1 MSALLEG
8 FRVLESAS
16 LLNGDHLG
24 MCLADLG
31 ADVIKVEAP
40 GSGDYLR
47 DILGQMAP
55 HYSPAHVQLNKG
67 KRSLALNLKT
77 DRGLD
82 IFWRLHATADVFI
95 DGNVPGTC
103 DRLGIGYESQR
114 AVRPTIVYCQY
125 TGFGASGPYSLIPTH
140 GEMMNAAAASK
151 PVRMGADGL
160 VHPSEPPPGLFDAS
174 MGGAAP
180 AAGAIYG
187 AFHVAAALARR
198 SISGVGYRIDV
209 SASEAVVAHALM
221 AAIYALNWDRIH
233 DHKGLP
239 ARDRGRLTGA
249 KYQYYQTADEKYVLF
264 CAIEPKFWRQFCEA
278 VGRPDLLVRHDA
290 SRAVDFG
297 GDDDPLRREL
307 QQIFSQRTQR
317 EWVAL
322 ASDCDIPI
330 GPAYNDLR
338 DLPHDPQMAAREI
351 FLEGEHPVAGPFT
364 YVGQPVVVEDQPYR
378 VSRPAPALGEH
389 NDEILG
395 ELGIT
400 QQDQTELAQ
409 SGVTA
414 AVRRSLRHDA

>member
-1 MSALLEG
+1 MSGLLEG

-77 DRGLD
+77 DRGMDL
-82 IFWRLHATADVFI
+82 FWRLHATADVFI

-114 AVRPTIVYCQY
+114 AKRPSIVYCQY
-125 TGFGASGPYSLIPTH
+125 TGFGATGPYARIPTH

-151 PVRMGADGL
+151 PVAMGADGL
-160 VHPSEPPPGLFDAS
+160 VHPAEPPAGLFDAS

-187 AFHVAAALARR
+187 AFHVAAALAHR
-198 SISGVGYRIDV
+198 SLTGVGSRIDV

-221 AAIYALNWDRIH
+221 AAIYSLNWDRIR
-233 DHKGLP
+233 DRKGLP

-249 KYQYYQTADEKYVLF
+249 KYQYYQTSDERYVLF
-264 CAIEPKFWRQFCEA
+264 CAIETKFWRQFCEA
-278 VGRPDLLVRHDA
+278 VGRPDLLARHDA
-290 SRAVDFG
+290 SGAVDFG
-297 GDDDPLRREL
+297 ADDDALRHEL

-317 EWVAL
+317 AWVEL
-322 ASDCDIPI
+322 ASASDVPI

-338 DLPHDPQMAAREI
+338 DLPDDPQMSAREI

-364 YVGQPVVVEDQPYR
+364 YVGQPVVVEGQPYR
-378 VSRPAPALGEH
+378 VIRPAPALGEH
-389 NDEILG
+389 TDEILG
-395 ELGIT
+395 ELGVPEDDQLALARSGIT
-400 QQDQTELAQ
+400 
-409 SGVTA
+409 
-414 AVRRSLRHDA
+414 AVAPR